1 MLNILFKKQ
10 LQELKY
16 SYFKD
21 RKTGKIKSKKAII
34 GYAILYV
41 FIYLLLGFSIFAI
54 TMGVKEF
61 IPDPEDVWIIGSLM
75 AFLTLFVGTF
85 INMLITKGILYDAKD
100 NELLLSL
107 PIEDKYIILAR
118 MINVFANAIIYTSLL
133 WIPMIVHTQIYL
145 GFNVLNLIYGIITL
159 ILLTLT
165 VTALSC
171 LFGHLIARLTRK
183 VKKKNLV
190 TTILTFILLGLY
202 YYIYFNANR
211 YLTALLM
218 YKEEFISFLNT
229 KGILLSVL
237 GKAVTGNSIS
247 LLIAIGIYLAITI
260 IGFLLILPNYRK
272 QLIAT
277 PAFAKKEFKGNYSKQ
292 SSVANTLI
300 SREVKLF
307 FSNATYTLNCGLSV
321 IILVGGAI
329 ALIIFKGKI
338 DELLP
343 LLDILPIVKTVLPI
357 LLLCAIL
364 LIVGMDALSVPA
376 VSLEGKNYWIVR
388 SLPISTY
395 DILNSKRTLQFRMHV
410 IPSVLLAFVCTFIFK
425 IDDITQ
431 ILFILSVATG
441 VSCISYFD
449 LFLGIKG
456 ANLKWTDPT
465 SVVKQSGNVFIAI
478 FGDMIFFA
486 GLGALYVFVLSGFL
500 PTEAYLGIVIAI
512 FALVSVILDRW
523 VKVKGTKLFEDLG

>member
-1 MLNILFKKQ
+1 
-10 LQELKY
+10 
-16 SYFKD
+16 
-21 RKTGKIKSKKAII
+21 
-34 GYAILYV
+34 
-41 FIYLLLGFSIFAI
+41 
-54 TMGVKEF
+54 
-61 IPDPEDVWIIGSLM
+61 
-75 AFLTLFVGTF
+75 
-85 INMLITKGILYDAKD
+85 MLITKGILYDAKD

-118 MINVFANAIIYTSLL
+118 MINVFANAIIYTSLV
-133 WIPMIVHTQIYL
+133 WIPMIVHSQIYL

-190 TTILTFILLGLY
+190 TTVLTLVLLGLY
-202 YYIYFNANR
+202 YYVYFNANR

-218 YKEEFISFLNT
+218 YKDKFISFLNT

-247 LLIAIGIYLAITI
+247 LLIATGIYLVITVL
-260 IGFLLILPNYRK
+260 GFLLILPNYRK

-307 FSNATYTLNCGLSV
+307 FSNATYTLNCGLGV

-395 DILNSKRTLQFRMHV
+395 DILNSKRLLQFRMHV
-410 IPSVLLAFVCTFIFK
+410 VPSVLLALVCTFIFK
-425 IDDITQ
+425 IDDMTQ
-431 ILFILSVATG
+431 AIMKELKQYSKDLNEEIKLDTKKVAKEAVKELKATSLSIKQEYEENLSNIKKDKKKTLKFIKDKFESQIEGAK
-441 VSCISYFD
+441 D
-449 LFLGIKG
+449 EIK
-456 ANLKWTDPT
+456 D
-465 SVVKQSGNVFIAI
+465 
-478 FGDMIFFA
+478 
-486 GLGALYVFVLSGFL
+486 
-500 PTEAYLGIVIAI
+500 
-512 FALVSVILDRW
+512 ILDELRKEKSE
-523 VKVKGTKLFEDLG
+523 KVAE